1 LAPEQVRQLV
11 FSNEENIVY
20 NLDIVGK
27 NKEKT
32 FKAAPKNSLNFQDY
46 SF

>member
-1 LAPEQVRQLV
+1 LAPGQVRQLV

-20 NLDIVGK
+20 NLDIVGE
-27 NKEKT
+27 NKGKT
-32 FKAAPKNSLNFQDY
+32 FEAASKNSLNFQDH